1 MDSVNLLVVD
11 QTPESSEQINS
22 LLRNS
27 GIKIHVIHVSSYAE
41 VNRAFDAYSPLLV
54 IYLNPD
60 PVDAGIEE
68 ISELAGRFSVP
79 CALLIDLEDHQRL
92 TSLIRT
98 APCYVVDKEAPDHLI
113 ATVSGLL
120 ETQTRLQDSQAQE
133 SRLDEI
139 HHRYELL
146 LESARDAIAYIHEGL
161 HVYANRA
168 YLEALHVGSAEE
180 LQGMSLLEIMKI
192 PDGNLKSVLRDLS
205 KSRFPSSPLEVEVS
219 RPDGSTLQATL
230 DFSAATFNGESC
242 IQMMLQ
248 ERDQAAELAAELDRL
263 RVTDPL
269 TQLANRS
276 SFTAQ
281 LASYIES
288 NDAEESAAAL
298 LYLEPDAL
306 DEAQD
311 EVGMAAVDEHVSQLA
326 GVVREY
332 LESSDIGGRISDHG
346 IAILVNRG
354 KKQQIEG
361 FIKAIQ
367 HAYRNVIVESG
378 GKSFSASCSVGM
390 VSLGRLAN
398 DAQSVIAQARKACSE
413 ALSEGEAI
421 VVFRPQLTA
430 VAMAEEES
438 TWVDRIRFALKNEDF
453 HAVQQSIV
461 DLDGEGEHLLE
472 NLVHLRGE
480 ESDHPY
486 REFAEIAERHDLA
499 GNIDRS
505 VIPSILRSIADTE
518 ERQIIALSNHSIAEP
533 GFAAWLLDH
542 LKMYAVN
549 PRQVVVQVSADLA
562 QANLKPTQRLMRELA
577 PAGCQLSISGFGSER
592 RTLQLFEHLQASY
605 VKLDTA
611 LTTELQGNNTAQSAI
626 QQVVEAANEHNV
638 VVIADE
644 ISDTSNLAVLW
655 QCGVKMIAGAFL
667 KETSQV
673 VGQ

>member
-11 QTPESSEQINS
+11 RTPESSEQINS

-27 GIKIHVIHVSSYAE
+27 GIKIHVIHVGSYAE
-41 VNRAFDAYSPLLV
+41 TNRAFDAYSPLLV
-54 IYLNPD
+54 IYLHPD

-68 ISELAGRFSVP
+68 ISELAGRNSVP
-79 CALLIDLEDHQRL
+79 CALIVDLDDHERL
-92 TSLIRT
+92 TNLIRT
-98 APCYVVDKEAPDHLI
+98 APCYVIDKNSPDHLI

-168 YLEALHVGSAEE
+168 YLEALHVGNAEE
-180 LQGMSLLEIMKI
+180 LQGLSLLEIMKI
-192 PDGNLKSVLRDLS
+192 PEGDLKTVLRDLS
-205 KSRFPSSPLEVEVS
+205 KGRFPSGPIEVQVS
-219 RPDGSTLQATL
+219 RPDGSTMEAALG
-230 DFSAATFNGESC
+230 FSAATFNGEPC

-248 ERDQAAELAAELDRL
+248 KRDQAAELAAELERL

-269 TQLANRS
+269 TQLANRP
-276 SFTAQ
+276 SFSAQ
-281 LASYIES
+281 LANFIEQKDPA
-288 NDAEESAAAL
+288 DATAAL

-306 DEAQD
+306 DEALD
-311 EVGMAAVDEHVSQLA
+311 EVGLAAVDAHVSQLA

-332 LESSDIGGRISDHG
+332 LEPADIAGRISDHG
-346 IAILVNRG
+346 IAILANRE
-354 KKQQIEG
+354 KKQQVEG
-361 FIKAIQ
+361 FVKAIQ

-378 GKSFSASCSVGM
+378 GRSFSATCSVGM
-390 VSLGRLAN
+390 VPLGRLAN
-398 DAQSVIAQARKACSE
+398 DPQAVIAQARKACSE
-413 ALSEGEAI
+413 ALEEGEAM

-438 TWVDRIRFALKNEDF
+438 TWVDRIRLGLKNEDF
-453 HAVQQSIV
+453 HAVHQSIV

-480 ESDHPY
+480 EKDHPY
-486 REFAEIAERHDLA
+486 SEFAEIAERHGLA
-499 GNIDRS
+499 GNIDRN
-505 VIPSILRSIADTE
+505 VIPTILRTIADTQ
-518 ERQIIALSNHSIAEP
+518 ERQIVSLSNHSIVEP
-533 GFAAWLLDH
+533 GFAGWLLDH
-542 LKMYAVN
+542 LKMYAVDA
-549 PRQVVVQVSADLA
+549 RQMIVQVSADLA
-562 QANLKPTQRLMRELA
+562 QANLKPTQRLMRELG

-611 LTTELQGNNTAQSAI
+611 LTGELQGNNTAQSAI

-644 ISDTSNLAVLW
+644 IADTSNLAVLW